1 MDGNV
6 LDMECAMPVATRV
19 AGSGR
24 IAAGK
29 LPATLAA
36 VTTHVG
42 PYDQLGRTWS
52 NLKGVTYLT
61 SQGRKRLY
69 SVGSHVLS
77 LPYERGSKDPS
88 RARLFP
94 RSWATRRK
102 CIVTLVKYVSLIP
115 MNRQQNKTDSGLA
128 IWTRNLHR
136 HFGGVHA
143 VRGIDIA
150 VAPGEIYGFLGP
162 NGAGKTTTLRVLTTL
177 LLPSAGRAAVSGFDV
192 VSDAARVRLKIG
204 AALQEVGLDP
214 KQTGL
219 ELLRLQ
225 GYLYG
230 LSRRESNRRI
240 AELEHL
246 IDIGDAIKRLIG
258 TYSGGMKRRLDLAAS
273 LIHSPEILFLDEPT
287 TGLDPISRARVWEHI
302 RAVNRE
308 LGVTIFLT
316 TQYLEEADALADR
329 VGIIEEGVLAVEGTP
344 RELKRDIGSDVIVA
358 SVDDPEKALKTLR
371 SLPWAREIDTFG
383 NELSVA
389 AAEGSRQISEV
400 ALALAGAGVEVES
413 LTLRTPTLD
422 DVFLHVTGARIS
434 GPDPAAAARGPA
446 GRQ

>member
-1 MDGNV
+1 MT
-6 LDMECAMPVATRV
+6 E
-19 AGSGR
+19 
-24 IAAGK
+24 
-29 LPATLAA
+29 
-36 VTTHVG
+36 
-42 PYDQLGRTWS
+42 
-52 NLKGVTYLT
+52 
-61 SQGRKRLY
+61 
-69 SVGSHVLS
+69 
-77 LPYERGSKDPS
+77 
-88 RARLFP
+88 
-94 RSWATRRK
+94 
-102 CIVTLVKYVSLIP
+102 
-115 MNRQQNKTDSGLA
+115 SGLA
-128 IWTRNLHR
+128 IWTGGLHR
-136 HFGGVHA
+136 LFDRVHA
-143 VRGIDIA
+143 VRGVDIA

-177 LLPSAGRAAVSGFDV
+177 LLPSAGRAKVAGFDV

-204 AALQEVGLDP
+204 TALQDVGLDP

-230 LSRRESNRRI
+230 LSRRDANRRI

-302 RAVNRE
+302 RSVNRE

-329 VGIIEEGVLAVEGTP
+329 VGIIDEGVLAVEGTP
-344 RELKRDIGSDVIVA
+344 RELKRDIGSDVIVV
-358 SVDDPEKALKTLR
+358 SVDDPVIALKTLQG
-371 SLPWAREIDTFG
+371 LPWAGQIDTFG
-383 NELSVA
+383 HELSVA
-389 AAEGSRQISEV
+389 APGGSRQISEV
-400 ALALAGAGVEVES
+400 AIALAQAGVAVDA

-422 DVFLHVTGARIS
+422 DVFLHVTGARMS
-434 GPDPAAAARGPA
+434 GGAEPAAPA
-446 GRQ
+446 KLESVGGH